1 MKKLGYVTTTEY
13 QELEQKKDNLYN
25 KLMELEA
32 ENVDLKLKI
41 YTAPKTELVPCDLLD
56 PSPTEVVERKAY
68 VAKVAGFFQDVLN
81 KKIYA
86 MISASHSLLEDESLS
101 EKQSDKI
108 LGSIYSLREFLHWG
122 KTMLNEHLSYIQE
135 GKEETAEEEINNK
148 N

>member
-13 QELEQKKDNLYN
+13 QKLEMANGALSVRLTELQQ
-25 KLMELEA
+25 
-32 ENVDLKLKI
+32 ENTDLKLQVHS
-41 YTAPKTELVPCDLLD
+41 APVKDFIPCDLLD

-68 VAKVAGFFQDVLN
+68 VAKVAGFFQDVFN

-86 MISASHSLLEDESLS
+86 MISASHTLLEDESLT

-135 GKEETAEEEINNK
+135 SKEQITEEEINNIK
-148 N
+148 